1 MDASSAKWGRDDAG
15 SGVIEAGLGS
25 RQEEQKEMDDQS
37 LGSGGGE
44 RYLGC
49 IGEGEHPE
57 LGPLA

>member
-25 RQEEQKEMDDQS
+25 REEEEKDMEDQS

-49 IGEGEHPE
+49 IG
-57 LGPLA
+57 